1 MGSKNWAAAEVVNAS
16 DFNAFLANQVVMVF
30 ADATAR
36 DAGFGGS
43 GEPTLGEGMVCY
55 LSDTN
60 EVQVYGGSA
69 WATIADAD
77 VMVVDSANG
86 RVGIGN
92 AAPTNKLTVDGGI
105 TVGSTTGTWEAGALG
120 FTDSNWGFV
129 FYPPQAG
136 AIAAHAFASSAGST
150 LMSITDAGN
159 VGIGTTTPN
168 NSLSFGTPAADSR
181 QIALYENGT
190 AYYGIGT
197 DVNRLSFYASN
208 TAATAERMS
217 IASNGDISVK
227 SAGIKFTG
235 ATIVGND
242 NSCGMRWNS
251 PNLYGTVDN
260 AVSMVIGTTSD
271 RRLKAEIEALD
282 DGLSRVLELKPCSYL
297 PLDLP
302 QDGEEPA
309 LAGEGDIRHPGLIA
323 DEVEATEPWAV
334 PPLVDGA
341 YQSVNYAGLVP
352 LLVSAI
358 QEQQTQIDA
367 LTARIEQLEA

>member
-1 MGSKNWAAAEVVNAS
+1 MTFSSGEVLTAANLNDLNITSATLTTTATTDTELLRLEGAWSTTNRMAWISGVTTTDDGVLARIGLGTDPNGANNNDGGIVFQTTTAADTTGST
-16 DFNAFLANQVVMVF
+16 L
-30 ADATAR
+30 ATA
-36 DAGFGGS
+36 
-43 GEPTLGEGMVCY
+43 M
-55 LSDTN
+55 
-60 EVQVYGGSA
+60 
-69 WATIADAD
+69 TIAD
-77 VMVVDSANG
+77 
-86 RVGIGN
+86 
-92 AAPTNKLTVDGGI
+92 GG
-105 TVGSTTGTWEAGALG
+105 
-120 FTDSNWGFV
+120 
-129 FYPPQAG
+129 Q
-136 AIAAHAFASSAGST
+136 
-150 LMSITDAGN
+150 
-159 VGIGTTTPN
+159 VGIGTTAPLR
-168 NSLSFGTPAADSR
+168 SLDV
-181 QIALYENGT
+181 L
-190 AYYGIGT
+190 T
-197 DVNRLSFYASN
+197 DVIISNGNPAYLWHLDSSNDLGLYYKNAAGDTGWTTRL
-208 TAATAERMS
+208 T

-271 RRLKAEIEALD
+271 RRLKTDIEVLN
-282 DGLSRVLELKPCSYL
+282 DGLARVLELKPCSYL